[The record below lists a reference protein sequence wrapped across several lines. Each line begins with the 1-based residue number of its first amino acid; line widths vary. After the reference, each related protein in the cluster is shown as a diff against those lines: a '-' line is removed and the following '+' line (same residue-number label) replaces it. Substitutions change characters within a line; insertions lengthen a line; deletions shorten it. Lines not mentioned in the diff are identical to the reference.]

1 MDIKIRQA
9 TRDDSETIA
18 KAVLESSRAD
28 KNVSIFDF
36 IFQASDD
43 AGLIEFLQK
52 LATTDTKSYVHY
64 SNFIIAEVNGEI
76 AGVLC
81 GYEPRIAT
89 HEVFGKALNEVGVS
103 GDYRERIS
111 GYLIVEPEIDKQ
123 TWVLDFMA
131 VKDEYHEFDVLKEL
145 IRKSL
150 LTARLK
156 GYRKAQTVVE
166 IGSVEAQM
174 VYEKLGFHLIDE
186 KKSDYYKE
194 QFGRAGIMRLQ
205 MEL

>member
-9 TRDDSETIA
+9 TQNDSETIA

-28 KNVSIFDF
+28 KNVGIFDF
-36 IFQASDD
+36 IFQAGDD

-52 LATTDTKSYVHY
+52 LATTGTKSYVHY

-89 HEVFGKALNEVGVS
+89 HEVFGKALNEVGI
-103 GDYRERIS
+103 GGEYRERIS